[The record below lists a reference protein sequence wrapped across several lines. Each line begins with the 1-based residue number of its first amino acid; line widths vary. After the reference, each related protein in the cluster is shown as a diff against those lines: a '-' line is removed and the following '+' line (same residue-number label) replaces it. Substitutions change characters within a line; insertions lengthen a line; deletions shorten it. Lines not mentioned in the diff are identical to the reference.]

1 MLAAKKGI
9 RAILLSQAVRR
20 MQNDWGNPLDQGL
33 FISLSG
39 RALHAARLLER
50 MMQERLN
57 MKEK

>member
-39 RALHAARLLER
+39 RTLHAAREDDDDDR
-50 MMQERLN
+50 N
-57 MKEK
+57 G